1 MNDRKLAIPDAYAL
15 RAWDMPEWGEEV
27 RVDQY
32 SVCELCEKAG
42 TKEINESADH

>member
-15 RAWDMPEWGEEV
+15 RPWDMPEWREKV
-27 RVDQY
+27 WVDQY

-42 TKEINESADH
+42 TKEVYKGVDH